1 MLAPDESETDAPA
14 DPKVPTTT
22 FIDRP
27 TGDEAP
33 EQEAGDARTDDT
45 GTKVTARR
53 SDIVVIAAIAAAL
66 VFLVLA
72 SRVRPKGR
80 HTRERRAE
88 SRDAR
93 DSQQSKSGARLSA
106 RTKGTPRGRHAKQ

>member
-1 MLAPDESETDAPA
+1 MAIDLKRRGFASKVLGVESEPVNAEA
-14 DPKVPTTT
+14 ALR
-22 FIDRP
+22 I
-27 TGDEAP
+27 GLCDELVSF
-33 EQEAGDARTDDT
+33 EDC
-45 GTKVTARR
+45 VRR